1 MCVGYFQGTDPLILT
16 KLNAKG
22 VGTLPLGNP
31 WDSHGKKADLI
42 KKEDNVRV
50 VIGYL
55 HKILPVS
62 ADDPIGPYE
71 LLYSCKT
78 HSIPV
83 LIIAPPNCKD
93 ICEKL
98 LGQAAEIVTL
108 VTPET
113 LEEELDKIMG

>member
-22 VGTLPLGNP
+22 IGTLPVGNQ
-31 WDSHGKKADLI
+31 WDSHGKMVDLI
-42 KKEDNVRV
+42 QKEDKVRA

-62 ADDPIGPYE
+62 ADDPIGPYD

-78 HSIPV
+78 HEIPV
-83 LIIAPPNCKD
+83 LIIAPAGYEDVCK
-93 ICEKL
+93 KL
-98 LGQAAEIVTL
+98 LGQATEIVTL

-113 LEEELDKIMG
+113 LEEELDKILG